1 MARSLWPCKSI
12 TPIMKLKNIRKKI
25 ERLEARIQ
33 KDSRRITKL
42 KRKLNALKAA
52 KAQQRQK
59 KAATRA
65 VERQTAGAPMPVEAQ
80 RPEIRVVK
88 RKLNLT
94 PERRAALAAAMKA
107 RWAAK
112 RAAAEAAGPEPSTG
126 QVLIVGQL

>member
-1 MARSLWPCKSI
+1 
-12 TPIMKLKNIRKKI
+12 MKLKNIRKKI
-25 ERLEARIQ
+25 ERLEARMQ

-52 KAQQRQK
+52 KAQERQK

-65 VERQTAGAPMPVEAQ
+65 VARQTASAPIPVEGKQ
-80 RPEIRVVK
+80 PEIKVVK

-112 RAAAEAAGPEPSTG
+112 RAAAEAVAPEPSTG
-126 QVLIVGQL
+126 QVLVVGQL